1 MLCLRRALPAW
12 RREAGK
18 TNGGIKWKLKQSFLR
33 AIATKVTVT
42 IDAATVSNRI
52 KAQYKD
58 FAGRYRIPGFRKGKA
73 PRQVID
79 NFLGKEAVVAT
90 VTDSLVNDTCMQAC
104 DKAGLYPLGQPQVR
118 REPGSGRGRQGI
130 HLCIRGAASSP
141 LSSFPATTTVEIE
154 MPSAEVTE
162 DEVNAEIDAMLTHY
176 SEYSNAAANKKF
188 ADGNMAEIEDHCNR

>member
-1 MLCLRRALPAW
+1 METKAELLEGDRA
-12 RREAGK
+12 
-18 TNGGIKWKLKQSFLR
+18 
-33 AIATKVTVT
+33 KVTVT

-104 DKAGLYPLGQPQVR
+104 DKAGLYPLGQPQFDENLGLV
-118 REPGSGRGRQGI
+118 EDGKEFTYAFEVGIQPALELSGYDN
-130 HLCIRGAASSP
+130 
-141 LSSFPATTTVEIE
+141 VEI
-154 MPSAEVTE
+154 
-162 DEVNAEIDAMLTHY
+162 
-176 SEYSNAAANKKF
+176 
-188 ADGNMAEIEDHCNR
+188 